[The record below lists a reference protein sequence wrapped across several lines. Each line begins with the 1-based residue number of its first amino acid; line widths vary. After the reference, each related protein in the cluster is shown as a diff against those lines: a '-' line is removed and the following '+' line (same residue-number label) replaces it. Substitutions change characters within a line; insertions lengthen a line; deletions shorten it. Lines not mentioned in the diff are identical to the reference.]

1 MKNSQDIL
9 SASNKTKAMW
19 DIVKNTT
26 TSSRYLVENV
36 ILKANER
43 ETSNPENID
52 NLFNKPFSI
61 IVSDLMK
68 GLKPQNSTSYA
79 SQKFPIQ
86 CLFPRLL
93 LTKSS
98 E

>member
-36 ILKANER
+36 ILKDNER
-43 ETSNPENID
+43 NE
-52 NLFNKPFSI
+52 
-61 IVSDLMK
+61 
-68 GLKPQNSTSYA
+68 
-79 SQKFPIQ
+79 
-86 CLFPRLL
+86 
-93 LTKSS
+93 
-98 E
+98 